1 MLSLL
6 LPLCLRL
13 WIAWITAGTAPA
25 LPGHAAGR
33 SVRAYVSR
41 PFVSFSPS
49 LFLFLFHTLFTFRF
63 RCSLSQPSPSSSL
76 PPPTISRSNS
86 FIHGRICGAPVL
98 PKYAFAPQ
106 TLCDSS
112 SRRPL
117 VPLLLFFAVFLF
129 SLFPSLSFYMRTQI
143 RIRSFSRSLT
153 AFLSLPACPPVFNRS
168 SHFSVPPSTL
178 FPPSSFPSSLTPR
191 RRSNKFRNPPI
202 TLGSGVL
209 ASRF

>member
-1 MLSLL
+1 MLPLL

-41 PFVSFSPS
+41 PFSFSPS
-49 LFLFLFHTLFTFRF
+49 LFLFLFHILFTFRF

-86 FIHGRICGAPVL
+86 FIRGRICGAPVL

-106 TLCDSS
+106 MLCDSS

-129 SLFPSLSFYMRTQI
+129 YSSLSFPLYL
-143 RIRSFSRSLT
+143 SLLHAHT
-153 AFLSLPACPPVFNRS
+153 NTHTLFLSLSHCFPLFTCLPACV
-168 SHFSVPPSTL
+168 
-178 FPPSSFPSSLTPR
+178 
-191 RRSNKFRNPPI
+191 
-202 TLGSGVL
+202 
-209 ASRF
+209 